1 MHHSLFIHLPAKV
14 HLGCFQVLAIMNK
27 AAVNIHVRVLCGHKV
42 SAPLGKYQGVQ
53 LLDCLLSFV
62 RHHQTVFQI
71 LYHFIFPPAMDEG
84 SCDSTSSPASG
95 VVLVFDF
102 SLSESCPVVSHGG
115 VNLRFADVQINI

>member
-1 MHHSLFIHLPAKV
+1 MHHSLFIHLPTKG

-27 AAVNIHVRVLCGHKV
+27 AAIHIHVQVLCGHKV

-53 LLDCLLSFV
+53 LLHCLLSFV

-71 LYHFIFPPAMDEG
+71 LHYFIFPPAMDEG
-84 SCDSTSSPASG
+84 SCDSTSSPAFG
-95 VVLVFDF
+95 VVLISNF

-115 VNLRFADVQINI
+115 VNLWFANVKINM